1 MEDKSLK
8 KFVQE
13 TIETTVKQ
21 VVCASHGCRLKEG
34 KNIYKQTEARLYA
47 YPTLLANIER
57 YKLDIEDLKK
67 EKVTKKSKDITSW
80 SGNSGVRLTPEEKQL
95 GKIMSVQIKLERD
108 QKEVDEIS
116 AALEFIAAD
125 YYKPAVVGRYIDN
138 ATDIDIA
145 QTLLCDE
152 RTVRRHRSR
161 LVRQM
166 SLFLYGA
173 EALE

>member
-21 VVCASHGCRLKEG
+21 IVCASHGCRLKEG

-67 EKVTKKSKDITSW
+67 EKVTEKSKDITRW

-125 YYKPAVVGRYIDN
+125 YYKLAVVWAGEIS
-138 ATDIDIA
+138 A
-145 QTLLCDE
+145 
-152 RTVRRHRSR
+152 HGSR
-161 LVRQM
+161 LSRM
-166 SLFLYGA
+166 ERRIFRRLFSSATRGNSAGVMAFPRLG
-173 EALE
+173 